1 MTIKDIAQISGV
13 SKSTVS
19 RYLNGGSISKKNAEK
34 IERVIKETG
43 YKPNMIASRL
53 KAKQSHLIG
62 ILVTELKTKSVGI
75 ILDSLQRELRKHGYQ
90 LFIMSNFLGE
100 DNTISNLELLVEQG
114 VDGIIFGASKIEKET
129 LQYLATLKMPVLILG
144 QKSEIF
150 PYCKADDYQAGLIM
164 GKYIKTKTQDKIT
177 YLSMPLYDLAAGKE
191 RLDGFLAG
199 IGNKDEVNVIECDYF
214 PSSVYKKRAELLAA
228 NNKTVVCA
236 SDQLALGLLKII
248 RDYKWKVPQD
258 IQFAGFG
265 NYDYTDYFALSITS
279 IDLDYQQV
287 GVNVA
292 NKITKLVEHKKISND
307 NNYHLK
313 LMKRH
318 STEG

>member
-1 MTIKDIAQISGV
+1 MTIKDIARISGV

-19 RYLNGGSISKKNAEK
+19 RYLNGGSISKKNTEK

-53 KAKQSHLIG
+53 KAKRSHLIG

-75 ILDSLQRELRKHGYQ
+75 ILDNLQRELRKHGYQ

-100 DNTISNLELLVEQG
+100 NNTISNLELLVEQG

-164 GKYIKTKTQDKIT
+164 GKYIRNKTSDKVT
-177 YLSMPLYDLAAGKE
+177 YLSMPLYDLAAGQE
-191 RLDGFLAG
+191 RLNGFLAG
-199 IGNKDEVNVIECDYF
+199 IDNKNKVDVVECDYS
-214 PSSVYKKRAELLAA
+214 PSSVFQKRTELLAA

-258 IQFAGFG
+258 ISFAGFG
-265 NYDYTDYFALSITS
+265 NYDYTDDFALSITS

-287 GVNVA
+287 GINVA
-292 NKITKLVEHKKISND
+292 TKIIKLVEHKRFQMI
-307 NNYHLK
+307 
-313 LMKRH
+313 
-318 STEG
+318 TIIT